1 MLKRTS
7 NRRTSTF
14 LMLTS
19 QKKGSQETMSL
30 TNYTSQIGQ
39 KNSSLAPHFS
49 SYSGIVNMYY
59 FNKFTPEELAP
70 TPWCLPYP
78 RVLLSPL
85 SKPGAWQSSPL
96 LSPQPNSVN
105 VVWKGRFL
113 KAFNACVTKF
123 LMNANILSMP
133 RLGSYGNYLLPYKL
147 KVHLR
152 NANYTSHR
160 TRF

>member
-1 MLKRTS
+1 MNARAENKRPSFLQIVTSPSLDPTILKRTS

-30 TNYTSQIGQ
+30 TNYTSQLGQ

-59 FNKFTPEELAP
+59 LTSSLLKNLHLPPGAFHIQEFS
-70 TPWCLPYP
+70 CLPF
-78 RVLLSPL
+78 
-85 SKPGAWQSSPL
+85 SKPGAWHSSPL
-96 LSPQPNSVN
+96 FSPQPNSVN
-105 VVWKGRFL
+105 VVWKGSSL

-123 LMNANILSMP
+123 LTNANI
-133 RLGSYGNYLLPYKL
+133 
-147 KVHLR
+147 
-152 NANYTSHR
+152 
-160 TRF
+160 

>member
-85 SKPGAWQSSPL
+85 FQAWCLTKLSSVKPTAQLSKCGLKGEVPQSLQCLCDQISHERQYFINAKTGLIWQLPTSLQAKGSPT
-96 LSPQPNSVN
+96 Q
-105 VVWKGRFL
+105 
-113 KAFNACVTKF
+113 C
-123 LMNANILSMP
+123 
-133 RLGSYGNYLLPYKL
+133 
-147 KVHLR
+147 
-152 NANYTSHR
+152 
-160 TRF
+160 